1 MFRKYLK
8 NKEKNNSKKVL
19 TEGDF
24 GVILW
29 KLSTKTELLQ
39 KNEFKNNSKKCLTN
53 TNKCGKLVKLLR

>member
-1 MFRKYLK
+1 MK

-29 KLSTKTELLQ
+29 KLSTKTQMLL
-39 KNEFKNNSKKCLTN
+39 KIEFKNNSKKRLTN
-53 TNKCGKLVKLLR
+53 RKYCGTLVKLLR